1 MHHNCRSRNRGRW
14 VRGCV
19 YSSMQKRSLYCSSC
33 LLKWKSDAGR
43 HVLHA
48 VFPVL
53 PINGFEMKIQ
63 TICMSQNLHLKNCDK
78 LKVSLHSLIIGFQ
91 GQWAD
96 LSDNGQEWATK
107 DRLNQ
112 QTFNHQL
119 QCMQGHMLFIQNDKL
134 FWQTT
139 IETACSAFYGKKKF
153 YSKSTNSVWPKS
165 LHLGF
170 YKVKKRKKERKQQKN
185 TWGE

>member
-1 MHHNCRSRNRGRW
+1 MSISGMTTSGEFNCSLVHHNCRSKNRGRW

-33 LLKWKSDAGR
+33 LLKWKSDAGS

-134 FWQTT
+134 FW
-139 IETACSAFYGKKKF
+139 
-153 YSKSTNSVWPKS
+153 
-165 LHLGF
+165 
-170 YKVKKRKKERKQQKN
+170 RRQQ
-185 TWGE
+185 

>member
-1 MHHNCRSRNRGRW
+1 MWVPSYTLLRFMTIKGGAKTLLACLSLAWPHRGNLIAHSCITIAEVGIGGGGW
-14 VRGCV
+14 GVVCIA
-19 YSSMQKRSLYCSSC
+19 QCKKKSLYCFSC

-63 TICMSQNLHLKNCDK
+63 TICMSQNLHLKKCDK

-119 QCMQGHMLFIQNDKL
+119 QCMQGHMLFIQNLKL
-134 FWQTT
+134 FW
-139 IETACSAFYGKKKF
+139 
-153 YSKSTNSVWPKS
+153 
-165 LHLGF
+165 
-170 YKVKKRKKERKQQKN
+170 RRQQ
-185 TWGE
+185 